1 MIVSGMLCDGAK
13 SSCAAKIAAALDSAL
28 LAYDMAKEER
38 AFLPGEGLMKHDV
51 EDTISAVSR
60 VAREGMRE
68 TDLKV
73 LHVMLEG
80 ENQMIKNTSYAL
92 A

>member
-1 MIVSGMLCDGAK
+1 
-13 SSCAAKIAAALDSAL
+13 
-28 LAYDMAKEER
+28 
-38 AFLPGEGLMKHDV
+38 MKHDV

-60 VAREGMRE
+60 VTREGMRE

-80 ENQMIKNTSYAL
+80 EN
-92 A
+92 